1 MAALQVL
8 DGELW
13 QWDTGREVEVVGC
26 EQVHFAKSTTGTCYT
41 VAVANSKAKIPDELL
56 QAAGRVYAWA
66 YITDEAYG
74 GRTRIE
80 ALWDVKRRAKPAEYI
95 YEPSDQRTIKDAET
109 ARDEAKAAQK
119 AAEAARDRAVA
130 AEVKGA
136 RATTL
141 ASGSDATAAMEGN
154 VLVVGVPKGDA
165 LRYSDLTAEQ
175 VAELKKPA
183 SDAAAEIG
191 KTNEEYKAMLTEQ
204 AKAFGDAQRARA
216 ESYTDA
222 ERARDEAYAK
232 AETDRDTAYNEA
244 EGKRQAA
251 ERVRGEN
258 EGARKTA
265 ETGRDTAEKARVEA
279 EAKREQ
285 GWTDLK
291 ADAEKSVSDAVERAD
306 AANKAATKAIAEV
319 KATEAKLYPVA
330 ENVLRGTAKDTFVHV
345 DDAFHSTLLG
355 IEIEGATEQV
365 TTTGKNIVKL
375 NEAKKTSNGFE
386 FDVKATGQIVING
399 TNSGKGVWLRIGTVD
414 VVEGKTYCLSL
425 NRAYSKFGVS
435 AWSDSENRHV
445 VFASAKVQQAKGTAT
460 KTETLSIFAV
470 GGEGMTLI
478 NEVVSV
484 QVEEGASA
492 TSWEPYTGG
501 KPSPSHEYPQ
511 EIRNLSKAELKVAG
525 KNLADVG
532 KSDNVNFVL
541 RKEPLPAGTYTFSCD
556 KGQSSGFIFNIKP
569 IDDSGKVIGG
579 DIASCSTSPRTF
591 TISEPKRLFIN
602 GWGLNNPF
610 IIGSIQLEAGSK
622 ATDFEPISKP
632 KATQID
638 LKGNELCS
646 LVENLDWNPK
656 TFKDEL
662 VIDSEGNV
670 SLIKRVFS
678 AHIDGSEPMWLSN
691 TDKFQYFNYTPKT
704 VRPIDGSNAIR
715 SNRFGKVSRKPWSF
729 YVAGGSNA
737 ALFFTFPLG
746 TFANADELNEWL
758 SKNPIDAN
766 YLGAES
772 QTIPLGKIELPAL
785 PESVS
790 NVWTDAGVTPK
801 TGIEYTRDVNIV
813 VANLESAIASI
824 S

>member
-1 MAALQVL
+1 M
-8 DGELW
+8 
-13 QWDTGREVEVVGC
+13 
-26 EQVHFAKSTTGTCYT
+26 K
-41 VAVANSKAKIPDELL
+41 
-56 QAAGRVYAWA
+56 
-66 YITDEAYG
+66 
-74 GRTRIE
+74 
-80 ALWDVKRRAKPAEYI
+80 
-95 YEPSDQRTIKDAET
+95 
-109 ARDEAKAAQK
+109 
-119 AAEAARDRAVA
+119 
-130 AEVKGA
+130 
-136 RATTL
+136 
-141 ASGSDATAAMEGN
+141 
-154 VLVVGVPKGDA
+154 
-165 LRYSDLTAEQ
+165 
-175 VAELKKPA
+175 
-183 SDAAAEIG
+183 
-191 KTNEEYKAMLTEQ
+191 
-204 AKAFGDAQRARA
+204 A
-216 ESYTDA
+216 ES
-222 ERARDEAYAK
+222 E
-232 AETDRDTAYNEA
+232 
-244 EGKRQAA
+244 
-251 ERVRGEN
+251 
-258 EGARKTA
+258 
-265 ETGRDTAEKARVEA
+265 
-279 EAKREQ
+279 REQ

-306 AANKAATKAIAEV
+306 AASKAATKAIADV

-330 ENVLRGTAKDTFVHV
+330 ENVLKGTAKDTFVHV
-345 DDAFHSTLLG
+345 DDAFPSTLLG

-365 TTTGKNIVKL
+365 TTVGKNIVKL
-375 NEAKKTSNGFE
+375 TEAKKTSKGLE
-386 FDVKATGQIVING
+386 LDVKSSGKIIING
-399 TNSGKGVWLRIGTVD
+399 TCSSTGLWLRIGTVD

-425 NRAYSKFGVS
+425 NRAYSRFGVS

-525 KNLADVG
+525 KNLADVNE
-532 KSDNVNFVL
+532 SDNVNFIL
-541 RKEPLPAGTYTFSCD
+541 HKEPLPAGTYTFSCD
-556 KGQSSGFIFNIKP
+556 KGRSSGFMFNVKP
-569 IDDSGKVIGG
+569 IDASGHIVEK
-579 DIASCSTSPRTF
+579 DIISGTSSPCTF
-591 TISEPKRLFIN
+591 AISEPMGLFVN
-602 GWGLNNPF
+602 GWGLTAPYG
-610 IIGSIQLEAGSK
+610 IGSIQLEAGSK

-662 VIDSEGNV
+662 VIDSGGNV
-670 SLIKRVFS
+670 SLIKRVFT
-678 AHIDGSEPMWLSN
+678 AHIDGSEPMWPSN

-715 SNRFGKVSRKPWSF
+715 SNRFGKVGREPWNF

-758 SKNPIDAN
+758 SRNPIDVN
-766 YLGAES
+766 YLGAET

-785 PESVS
+785 PESTS
-790 NVWTDAGVTPK
+790 NVWTDAEITPK

-813 VANLESAIASI
+813 VANLEAAIASI